1 MKTIDGY
8 SLQEG
13 DECWVSIQCLIGEH
27 NLSLTPRKAKYM
39 DEAAKAGGW
48 DFTMVNRIKVDCEEV
63 EVLQVWKNQPKGEA
77 QK

>member
-13 DECWVSIQCLIGEH
+13 DECWVSIQCLTGEH
-27 NLSLTPRKAKYM
+27 HLSHLPRKARYM
-39 DEAAKAGGW
+39 DDTAKAGGW

-63 EVLQVWKNQPKGEA
+63 EVLQVWRNQPKEEA
-77 QK
+77 GK